1 VAQAVD
7 AYLADAVSRS
17 VETSTLKKLETIF
30 RKQFLAWTRV
40 EGIEYLDELELDT
53 LLNFRNTW
61 EDGPLAKQKKQSR
74 VIGFFW
80 ACVRRRYL
88 TENPAIGLGKIKV
101 VQIPTDYFPPDE
113 FERIIAATYIRRG
126 DRGGGDVKAN
136 QTRLRTMTLLM
147 RWSGLRIRD
156 AVTLERHRL
165 NGDSLLLYQAKT
177 GTPVYVPLPP
187 HVVEALE
194 NIPPGPKP
202 NPRYFFWS
210 GNGDP
215 KSAVADWQRSYRR
228 LFKSAD
234 IRTAD
239 GERKRCHPHMFRD
252 TFAVEMLLAGVP
264 IDQVSLLLGHASVKI
279 TEKSY
284 APFVKARHPAVV
296 VVDSFRTMVRKPQ
309 SDMDLQSFIQ
319 RLALFLASWQAT
331 TFLIGEYAEE
341 ELRDN
346 PIFTVADGL
355 FWLRQ
360 TAERNSIVRKLQV
373 VKLRGQDSVPGLHT
387 FRITEAGVQ
396 AFSRTFGLTARKRN
410 PPSDRRLSFGIAELD
425 KMLGGGVREG
435 DSVLVAGS
443 SGTGKSVLATQFIA
457 EGIRQGEP
465 GIVAVFEERPQ
476 AYAERAA
483 SLGLDLETPQKDG
496 KLTILYLRPARSL
509 GR

>member
-1 VAQAVD
+1 MLLSVFTRHSAGCKFSRDRACRRCNCPKWVGGQINGCYFRQSARTRQWAEADAVRQQLEEALAKGLPPFGSAMATAESTRSETAAPPTPPAPPTETPAVPSHEIRPRPRPRVTVAQAVD

-17 VETSTLKKLETIF
+17 VEASTLKKLETIF
-30 RKQFLAWTRV
+30 RKQFLAWAQV
-40 EGIEYLDELELDT
+40 QGFEYLDELDLDA

-101 VQIPTDYFPPDE
+101 VQVPTDYFPPDE
-113 FERIIAATYIRRG
+113 FERIVAATYIRRG
-126 DRGGGDVKAN
+126 ERGGGDVKAN
-136 QTRLRTMTLLM
+136 QARLRTMTLLM

-165 NGDSLLLYQAKT
+165 HGDSLLLYQAKT
-177 GTPVYVPLPP
+177 GTPVYVPLPQQ
-187 HVVEALE
+187 VVELLE

-228 LFKSAD
+228 LFETAD

-239 GERKRCHPHMFRD
+239 GEVKRCHPHMFRD

-284 APFVKARHPAVV
+284 SPFVKARQVQLQE
-296 VVDSFRTMVRKPQ
+296 SVRNAWK
-309 SDMDLQSFIQ
+309 
-319 RLALFLASWQAT
+319 AAS
-331 TFLIGEYAEE
+331 G
-341 ELRDN
+341 
-346 PIFTVADGL
+346 
-355 FWLRQ
+355 
-360 TAERNSIVRKLQV
+360 S
-373 VKLRGQDSVPGLHT
+373 
-387 FRITEAGVQ
+387 GVQ
-396 AFSRTFGLTARKRN
+396 SMPPTFDARTN
-410 PPSDRRLSFGIAELD
+410 RR
-425 KMLGGGVREG
+425 
-435 DSVLVAGS
+435 AGWRLINT
-443 SGTGKSVLATQFIA
+443 GTN
-457 EGIRQGEP
+457 
-465 GIVAVFEERPQ
+465 
-476 AYAERAA
+476 
-483 SLGLDLETPQKDG
+483 
-496 KLTILYLRPARSL
+496 
-509 GR
+509 

>member
-1 VAQAVD
+1 MLLSVFTRYSTSCRFSRDRACRRCNCPKWVGGQVNGYYFRQSAKTRQWAEAEEVRVKLEEALIKGLPPFGLVMADGSAPRPIPTPANPPPPASQTEVPEPRVPKPRPRVTVAQAVE

-30 RKQFLAWTRV
+30 RKQFLVWTRV

-284 APFVKARHPAVV
+284 APFVKARQLQLQE
-296 VVDSFRTMVRKPQ
+296 SVRN
-309 SDMDLQSFIQ
+309 
-319 RLALFLASWQAT
+319 AWNA
-331 TFLIGEYAEE
+331 
-341 ELRDN
+341 
-346 PIFTVADGL
+346 
-355 FWLRQ
+355 
-360 TAERNSIVRKLQV
+360 
-373 VKLRGQDSVPGLHT
+373 
-387 FRITEAGVQ
+387 
-396 AFSRTFGLTARKRN
+396 
-410 PPSDRRLSFGIAELD
+410 
-425 KMLGGGVREG
+425 GGGNGPQNTPRTSAPSG
-435 DSVLVAGS
+435 NKLAGWQLIH
-443 SGTGKSVLATQFIA
+443 TGRKAKATA
-457 EGIRQGEP
+457 
-465 GIVAVFEERPQ
+465 
-476 AYAERAA
+476 
-483 SLGLDLETPQKDG
+483 
-496 KLTILYLRPARSL
+496 
-509 GR
+509 

>member
-1 VAQAVD
+1 MLSVYARHHPDCKNADDKTWRRCGCPKWIWGSLDGKFIRQSARANRWKEAEDLHRQLSEGLVSASRPLTVPVPAIVATPVPPPIADPERPRKPQVTVEAAVK
-7 AYLADAVSRS
+7 AHLADATSRG
-17 VETSTLKKLETIF
+17 VAPATLTKLTTIF
-30 RKQFLAWTRV
+30 RKQFLAWTLV

-61 EDGPLAKQKKQSR
+61 EDGPFAEQKKQSR

-136 QTRLRTMTLLM
+136 QTRLRTMTQLM

-187 HVVEALE
+187 QVVEALE
-194 NIPPGPKP
+194 DIPPGPKP

-215 KSAVADWQRSYRR
+215 KSAVADRQRSYRR

-264 IDQVSLLLGHASVKI
+264 IDHVSLLLGHASVKI

-284 APFVKARHPAVV
+284 APFVKARQVQLQESLRNAWKIGPAAGRYPENAP
-296 VVDSFRTMVRKPQ
+296 SPSSRPTNRTGWQLIHSYRK
-309 SDMDLQSFIQ
+309 S
-319 RLALFLASWQAT
+319 R
-331 TFLIGEYAEE
+331 
-341 ELRDN
+341 N
-346 PIFTVADGL
+346 
-355 FWLRQ
+355 
-360 TAERNSIVRKLQV
+360 TA
-373 VKLRGQDSVPGLHT
+373 
-387 FRITEAGVQ
+387 
-396 AFSRTFGLTARKRN
+396 
-410 PPSDRRLSFGIAELD
+410 
-425 KMLGGGVREG
+425 
-435 DSVLVAGS
+435 
-443 SGTGKSVLATQFIA
+443 
-457 EGIRQGEP
+457 
-465 GIVAVFEERPQ
+465 
-476 AYAERAA
+476 
-483 SLGLDLETPQKDG
+483 
-496 KLTILYLRPARSL
+496 
-509 GR
+509 

>member
-1 VAQAVD
+1 MLSVYTRHHPDCKNADDKTWRRCGCPKWIWGSLDGKFIRQSARTHRWEEAEELRRQLSEGLVSASRPLTVPVPAIVVAPAPPPIADPERPRKPRVTVEAAVK
-7 AYLADAVSRS
+7 AYLADATSRG
-17 VETSTLKKLETIF
+17 VAPATLTKLTTIF
-30 RKQFLAWTRV
+30 HKQFLAWTRI
-40 EGIEYLDELELDT
+40 EGIEYLDELDLDA

-101 VQIPTDYFPPDE
+101 VQIPTDYFPSDE

-136 QTRLRTMTLLM
+136 QLRLRTMTLLM

-187 HVVEALE
+187 EVVEALKDL
-194 NIPPGPKP
+194 PPGPKP

-284 APFVKARHPAVV
+284 APFVKARQIQLQASVRNAWKVGTPTGKGPECPPTVSSRPV
-296 VVDSFRTMVRKPQ
+296 NRTG
-309 SDMDLQSFIQ
+309 
-319 RLALFLASWQAT
+319 WQ
-331 TFLIGEYAEE
+331 LI
-341 ELRDN
+341 
-346 PIFTVADGL
+346 
-355 FWLRQ
+355 
-360 TAERNSIVRKLQV
+360 
-373 VKLRGQDSVPGLHT
+373 H
-387 FRITEAGVQ
+387 
-396 AFSRTFGLTARKRN
+396 
-410 PPSDRRLSFGIAELD
+410 SDR
-425 KMLGGGVREG
+425 
-435 DSVLVAGS
+435 
-443 SGTGKSVLATQFIA
+443 KSKATA
-457 EGIRQGEP
+457 
-465 GIVAVFEERPQ
+465 
-476 AYAERAA
+476 
-483 SLGLDLETPQKDG
+483 
-496 KLTILYLRPARSL
+496 
-509 GR
+509 

>member
-1 VAQAVD
+1 MLLSVFTRHSADCRYSKDRACRRCNCPKWIGGQINGYYFRQSAKTRQWAEAESVRLKLEEALAKGLPPFGAAMAGIEPSMRETESSLPAPTVPPEAPATLSHEIRLKPRPRVTVAQAIE

-17 VETSTLKKLETIF
+17 VEASTLKKLETIF
-30 RKQFLAWTRV
+30 SKQFLAWTQV
-40 EGIEYLDELELDT
+40 EGFEYLDELDLDSI
-53 LLNFRNTW
+53 LNFRSTW

-101 VQIPTDYFPPDE
+101 VQIPTDYFPPDQ

-165 NGDSLLLYQAKT
+165 HGDSLLLYQAKT

-187 HVVEALE
+187 QVVEVLE

-228 LFKSAD
+228 LFNSAD

-284 APFVKARHPAVV
+284 APFVKARQVQLQE
-296 VVDSFRTMVRKPQ
+296 SVRNAWK
-309 SDMDLQSFIQ
+309 
-319 RLALFLASWQAT
+319 
-331 TFLIGEYAEE
+331 
-341 ELRDN
+341 
-346 PIFTVADGL
+346 
-355 FWLRQ
+355 
-360 TAERNSIVRKLQV
+360 
-373 VKLRGQDSVPGLHT
+373 
-387 FRITEAGVQ
+387 
-396 AFSRTFGLTARKRN
+396 
-410 PPSDRRLSFGIAELD
+410 
-425 KMLGGGVREG
+425 
-435 DSVLVAGS
+435 
-443 SGTGKSVLATQFIA
+443 
-457 EGIRQGEP
+457 
-465 GIVAVFEERPQ
+465 
-476 AYAERAA
+476 AA
-483 SLGLDLETPQKDG
+483 SGNGPQNTPPTPAASVNSRAGWQLIHRG
-496 KLTILYLRPARSL
+496 KKAKATA
-509 GR
+509 

>member
-1 VAQAVD
+1 MLLSVFTRHSTGCRFSRDRACRRCNCPKWVGGQVNGYYFRQSAKTRQWVEAEEVRLKLEEALTKGLPPFGTAVPAPEPVALRNTPLLAAPLACGEVLPSASHEIRPRPRPRVAVAQAVE
-7 AYLADAVSRS
+7 AYLADAVSRN
-17 VETSTLKKLETIF
+17 VAQSTLDKLETIF
-30 RKQFLAWTRV
+30 RKQFLVWMRV

-53 LLNFRNTW
+53 LLKFRNTW

-187 HVVEALE
+187 HVVGALE

-284 APFVKARHPAVV
+284 APFVKARQLQLQE
-296 VVDSFRTMVRKPQ
+296 SVRN
-309 SDMDLQSFIQ
+309 
-319 RLALFLASWQAT
+319 AWNAT
-331 TFLIGEYAEE
+331 TG
-341 ELRDN
+341 N
-346 PIFTVADGL
+346 GPQNT
-355 FWLRQ
+355 
-360 TAERNSIVRKLQV
+360 
-373 VKLRGQDSVPGLHT
+373 
-387 FRITEAGVQ
+387 
-396 AFSRTFGLTARKRN
+396 
-410 PPSDRRLSFGIAELD
+410 PPSSAA
-425 KMLGGGVREG
+425 
-435 DSVLVAGS
+435 SVNKRAGWQLIH
-443 SGTGKSVLATQFIA
+443 TGKKATA
-457 EGIRQGEP
+457 
-465 GIVAVFEERPQ
+465 
-476 AYAERAA
+476 
-483 SLGLDLETPQKDG
+483 
-496 KLTILYLRPARSL
+496 
-509 GR
+509 

>member
-1 VAQAVD
+1 MNGYYFRQSAKTRQWAEAEEVRVKLEEALIKGLPPFGTAVAAGSAPPIPTPADPPPPTSRTEVPEPRVPKPRPRVTVAQAVD

-17 VETSTLKKLETIF
+17 VESSTLKKLETIF

-40 EGIEYLDELELDT
+40 EGIEYLDELDLDT
-53 LLNFRNTW
+53 LLNFRSTW

-126 DRGGGDVKAN
+126 ERGGGDVKAN

-215 KSAVADWQRSYRR
+215 KERCCR
-228 LFKSAD
+228 L
-234 IRTAD
+234 AD
-239 GERKRCHPHMFRD
+239 GVIAVCSNWQISEQPTVREKRCHPHMFRD

-264 IDQVSLLLGHASVKI
+264 IDQVSLL
-279 TEKSY
+279 
-284 APFVKARHPAVV
+284 ARPRFGEDHGKELRSLREGTTGSAAGERTQCLERRHRERAAKYTADFCRFGEQACRMA
-296 VVDSFRTMVRKPQ
+296 VDSFGKESEGNGMRT
-309 SDMDLQSFIQ
+309 
-319 RLALFLASWQAT
+319 
-331 TFLIGEYAEE
+331 
-341 ELRDN
+341 
-346 PIFTVADGL
+346 
-355 FWLRQ
+355 
-360 TAERNSIVRKLQV
+360 
-373 VKLRGQDSVPGLHT
+373 
-387 FRITEAGVQ
+387 TE
-396 AFSRTFGLTARKRN
+396 STARN
-410 PPSDRRLSFGIAELD
+410 TAPYSFEHAHAPGPSVRRESGRRL
-425 KMLGGGVREG
+425 
-435 DSVLVAGS
+435 
-443 SGTGKSVLATQFIA
+443 
-457 EGIRQGEP
+457 
-465 GIVAVFEERPQ
+465 
-476 AYAERAA
+476 
-483 SLGLDLETPQKDG
+483 
-496 KLTILYLRPARSL
+496 PACDR
-509 GR
+509 

>member
-1 VAQAVD
+1 MLLSVFTRHSTTCRFSRDRACRRCNCPKWVGGQVNGYYFRQSAKTRQWAEAEEVRVKLEEALIKGLPPFGTAVAAGSAPPIPTPADPPLASRTEVPEPRVPKPRPRVTVAQAVE

-187 HVVEALE
+187 QVVEALE
-194 NIPPGPKP
+194 DIPPGPKP

-215 KSAVADWQRSYRR
+215 HRAEPG
-228 LFKSAD
+228 
-234 IRTAD
+234 D
-239 GERKRCHPHMFRD
+239 G
-252 TFAVEMLLAGVP
+252 
-264 IDQVSLLLGHASVKI
+264 
-279 TEKSY
+279 
-284 APFVKARHPAVV
+284 
-296 VVDSFRTMVRKPQ
+296 
-309 SDMDLQSFIQ
+309 
-319 RLALFLASWQAT
+319 
-331 TFLIGEYAEE
+331 
-341 ELRDN
+341 
-346 PIFTVADGL
+346 
-355 FWLRQ
+355 
-360 TAERNSIVRKLQV
+360 
-373 VKLRGQDSVPGLHT
+373 
-387 FRITEAGVQ
+387 
-396 AFSRTFGLTARKRN
+396 
-410 PPSDRRLSFGIAELD
+410 
-425 KMLGGGVREG
+425 RE
-435 DSVLVAGS
+435 
-443 SGTGKSVLATQFIA
+443 SGTG
-457 EGIRQGEP
+457 RQSS
-465 GIVAVFEERPQ
+465 
-476 AYAERAA
+476 AA
-483 SLGLDLETPQKDG
+483 PD
-496 KLTILYLRPARSL
+496 ARE
-509 GR
+509 

>member
-17 VETSTLKKLETIF
+17 VESSTLKKLETIF

-40 EGIEYLDELELDT
+40 EGIEYLDELDLDT
-53 LLNFRNTW
+53 LLNFRSTW

-113 FERIIAATYIRRG
+113 FERVIAATYIRRG
-126 DRGGGDVKAN
+126 ERGGGDVKAN
-136 QTRLRTMTLLM
+136 QARLRTMTLLM

-228 LFKSAD
+228 LFKLAN
-234 IRTAD
+234 IKKPD
-239 GERKRCHPHMFRD
+239 GEEKRCHPHMFRD

-264 IDQVSLLLGHASVKI
+264 IDQVSLLLGHSSVKI

-284 APFVKARHPAVV
+284 SPFVKARQIQLQESVRNAWKVGPPAGRGPENAP
-296 VVDSFRTMVRKPQ
+296 SASSRPANRTG
-309 SDMDLQSFIQ
+309 
-319 RLALFLASWQAT
+319 WQ
-331 TFLIGEYAEE
+331 LI
-341 ELRDN
+341 
-346 PIFTVADGL
+346 
-355 FWLRQ
+355 
-360 TAERNSIVRKLQV
+360 
-373 VKLRGQDSVPGLHT
+373 H
-387 FRITEAGVQ
+387 
-396 AFSRTFGLTARKRN
+396 
-410 PPSDRRLSFGIAELD
+410 SDR
-425 KMLGGGVREG
+425 
-435 DSVLVAGS
+435 
-443 SGTGKSVLATQFIA
+443 KSKATA
-457 EGIRQGEP
+457 
-465 GIVAVFEERPQ
+465 
-476 AYAERAA
+476 
-483 SLGLDLETPQKDG
+483 
-496 KLTILYLRPARSL
+496 
-509 GR
+509 

>member
-1 VAQAVD
+1 MLLSVFTRHSTGCKFSKDRACRRCNCPKWVGGQINGYYFRQSAKTRQWAEAEAVRQQLEEALAKGLPPFGSATATAESTIPETTAPPTPVTTSTETPAVPSHEIRPKPRPRVTVAQAVD

-17 VETSTLKKLETIF
+17 VEASTLKKLETIF

-40 EGIEYLDELELDT
+40 QGFECLDELDLDA

-88 TENPAIGLGKIKV
+88 TENPAIGLGRIKV
-101 VQIPTDYFPPDE
+101 VQVPTDYFPPDE
-113 FERIIAATYIRRG
+113 FERIMAATYIRRG
-126 DRGGGDVKAN
+126 ERGGGDVKAN
-136 QTRLRTMTLLM
+136 QARLRAMTLLM

-165 NGDSLLLYQAKT
+165 HGDSLLLYQAKT

-187 HVVEALE
+187 HVMELLE
-194 NIPPGPKP
+194 DVPPGPKP

-284 APFVKARHPAVV
+284 SPFVKARQVQLQE
-296 VVDSFRTMVRKPQ
+296 SVRN
-309 SDMDLQSFIQ
+309 
-319 RLALFLASWQAT
+319 AWQAASGKT
-331 TFLIGEYAEE
+331 VRRIH
-341 ELRDN
+341 LR
-346 PIFTVADGL
+346 L
-355 FWLRQ
+355 L
-360 TAERNSIVRKLQV
+360 LQ
-373 VKLRGQDSVPGLHT
+373 
-387 FRITEAGVQ
+387 
-396 AFSRTFGLTARKRN
+396 
-410 PPSDRRLSFGIAELD
+410 
-425 KMLGGGVREG
+425 
-435 DSVLVAGS
+435 
-443 SGTGKSVLATQFIA
+443 
-457 EGIRQGEP
+457 
-465 GIVAVFEERPQ
+465 
-476 AYAERAA
+476 
-483 SLGLDLETPQKDG
+483 
-496 KLTILYLRPARSL
+496 
-509 GR
+509 

>member
-1 VAQAVD
+1 MLLSVFTRHSTTCRFSRDRACRRCNCPKWVGGQVNGYYFRQSAKTRQWAEAEEVRVKLEEALIKGLPPFGTAVAAGSAPPIPTPADPPSASRTEVPEPRVPKPRPRVTVAQAVE

-187 HVVEALE
+187 QVVEALE

-210 GNGDP
+210 GNGEP

-284 APFVKARHPAVV
+284 APFVKARQLQLQE
-296 VVDSFRTMVRKPQ
+296 SVRNAWNAATGNGPQ
-309 SDMDLQSFIQ
+309 STPPTSS
-319 RLALFLASWQAT
+319 ASANKRAGWQ
-331 TFLIGEYAEE
+331 LI
-341 ELRDN
+341 
-346 PIFTVADGL
+346 
-355 FWLRQ
+355 
-360 TAERNSIVRKLQV
+360 
-373 VKLRGQDSVPGLHT
+373 H
-387 FRITEAGVQ
+387 
-396 AFSRTFGLTARKRN
+396 
-410 PPSDRRLSFGIAELD
+410 
-425 KMLGGGVREG
+425 
-435 DSVLVAGS
+435 
-443 SGTGKSVLATQFIA
+443 TGKKAKATA
-457 EGIRQGEP
+457 
-465 GIVAVFEERPQ
+465 
-476 AYAERAA
+476 
-483 SLGLDLETPQKDG
+483 
-496 KLTILYLRPARSL
+496 
-509 GR
+509 

>member
-1 VAQAVD
+1 MLLSVFTRHTASCKFSKDRACRRCNCPKWVGGQVNGYYFRQSAKTRQWAEAEVVRLKLEEALIKGLPPFGTAAAADSATPIPTPADPPPPAQTEVPGPRVPKPRPMVTVAQAVD

-17 VETSTLKKLETIF
+17 VESSTFKKLETIF

-40 EGIEYLDELELDT
+40 EGIEYLEELDLDA

-80 ACVRRRYL
+80 SCVRRRYL
-88 TENPAIGLGKIKV
+88 SENPAVGLGKIKV

-177 GTPVYVPLPP
+177 GTPVYVPIPP

-194 NIPPGPKP
+194 DIPPGPKP

-284 APFVKARHPAVV
+284 APFVKARQVQLQESVRNAWKTAPPTGNGPQNTPPA
-296 VVDSFRTMVRKPQ
+296 P
-309 SDMDLQSFIQ
+309 
-319 RLALFLASWQAT
+319 AASVSKSAGWQ
-331 TFLIGEYAEE
+331 LI
-341 ELRDN
+341 
-346 PIFTVADGL
+346 
-355 FWLRQ
+355 
-360 TAERNSIVRKLQV
+360 
-373 VKLRGQDSVPGLHT
+373 H
-387 FRITEAGVQ
+387 
-396 AFSRTFGLTARKRN
+396 
-410 PPSDRRLSFGIAELD
+410 
-425 KMLGGGVREG
+425 
-435 DSVLVAGS
+435 
-443 SGTGKSVLATQFIA
+443 TGKKRKATA
-457 EGIRQGEP
+457 
-465 GIVAVFEERPQ
+465 
-476 AYAERAA
+476 
-483 SLGLDLETPQKDG
+483 
-496 KLTILYLRPARSL
+496 
-509 GR
+509 